1 MGTYCNGSI
10 RNLNRPIQ
18 MILASRSRFFLEGIR
33 KILEDDT
40 DIRIVAESLNREE
53 VEKYLTAIKP
63 EFMLLDNTT
72 LKLDIDELLD
82 LVNEKSP
89 NTKVILLGSHRE
101 YKSTSPN
108 LIRIAKKIGSS
119 ELIRTIT
126 RSHSINRI

>member
-1 MGTYCNGSI
+1 MDTYCNGS

-33 KILEDDT
+33 KILEDET
-40 DIRIVAESLNREE
+40 DIRIVAEPLNREE

-72 LKLDIDELLD
+72 LKLDIDELLG

-126 RSHSINRI
+126 RSNPINGI